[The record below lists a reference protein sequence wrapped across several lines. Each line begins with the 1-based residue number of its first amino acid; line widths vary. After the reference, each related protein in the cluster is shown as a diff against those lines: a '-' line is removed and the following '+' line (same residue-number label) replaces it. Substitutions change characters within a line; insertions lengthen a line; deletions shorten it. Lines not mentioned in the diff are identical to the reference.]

1 MEPFPEMVIKPMKIQ
16 VSHLESLPITA
27 RAEIPTAWLD
37 EMKHMN
43 VMWYTHLF
51 SHATVGFFDRVGM
64 SREYFLTKLAGSFAL
79 EAHIKYFAEVHAGWN
94 VTLRTRFL
102 GRSAKRF
109 HFMHFL
115 SIDEDDVLSAT
126 GEMVSTH
133 VDLRVRRSSPFP
145 PEIAAAYDAL
155 LGEHRQLAWEA
166 PVCGS
171 MGP

>member
-1 MEPFPEMVIKPMKIQ
+1 MKRI
-16 VSHLESLPITA
+16 STDDLHFLPITGQ
-27 RAEIPTAWLD
+27 AEIPASYLD
-37 EMKHMN
+37 EMGHMN

-64 SREYFLTKLAGSFAL
+64 TRDYFLTTQAGSFAL
-79 EAHIKYFAEVHAGWN
+79 EAHIKYFAEVHAGRN

-102 GRSAKRF
+102 GRSAKRL

-155 LGEHRQLAWEA
+155 LAEHRQLAWEA